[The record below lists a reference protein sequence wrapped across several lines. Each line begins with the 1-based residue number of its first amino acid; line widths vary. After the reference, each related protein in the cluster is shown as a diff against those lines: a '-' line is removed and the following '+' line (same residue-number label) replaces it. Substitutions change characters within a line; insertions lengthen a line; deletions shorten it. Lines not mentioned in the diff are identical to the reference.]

1 MHSAMGDVRLHF
13 NGKMK
18 RTGKTPQNG
27 KSFRIKD
34 LWGTLF
40 DLWFLIPVL
49 CLMVGAERD
58 GTPRMLGEDF
68 LYLGSAWLLS
78 ALLFRTPLPL
88 QPLKIWAFLFLL
100 FRPTPEVLSLAAT
113 LQGVILCA
121 AGSVSR
127 VRALDGA
134 FDRRG
139 FERIRRA
146 VGFYVRG
153 IAILSLGEVVFRSAG
168 FAFPA
173 AWFRGVSGTAGHLS
187 GTVLPVL
194 LLVIPQIPVTL
205 LNGAL
210 STVRERREEGV
221 LSPEARDRLTG
232 KNMLWW
238 LGCTSLVAAA
248 LGVLPFCHGSGG
260 LRTYRRYRI
269 RSLLPSLISGMVL
282 ILLGLTCRLPGIS
295 LPPAVVSVLFLGA
308 FLAVEAARRKR
319 EKGQENGKEGVRIE
333 RHPLELWVLSGGVLS
348 GTMLLGMVPLFLLVI
363 LFVIGGGRSS
373 GVRATSADPAD
384 RLLLGDL
391 PGKTGLLSGFAP
403 AGPPVLCF
411 PDQLSN
417 GTDSG
422 GQVKTALCRQF
433 PPPVS
438 SDPALSSSEDHVPR
452 RVRRIPGVFFRSLLL
467 LLFCGMF
474 RSFVLPPRR
483 TIVGLSFLSRYRFSS
498 LVPARA
504 P

>member
-1 MHSAMGDVRLHF
+1 MGDVRLNF
-13 NGKMK
+13 TGKMK
-18 RTGKTPQNG
+18 RTGKTPQKE
-27 KSFRIKD
+27 KSFRVTD

-40 DLWFLIPVL
+40 DLWFLIPIL
-49 CLMVGAERD
+49 CLMVGAERA

-68 LYLGSAWLLS
+68 LSLGSAWLLS

-88 QPLKIWAFLFLL
+88 QPLKIWAFLFLAL
-100 FRPTPEVLSLAAT
+100 RPTPEILSLAAA
-113 LQGVILCA
+113 LQGLILFA
-121 AGSVSR
+121 AGFFSR
-127 VRALDGA
+127 IRLLEAALDRHA
-134 FDRRG
+134 

-146 VGFYVRG
+146 VGFYVKG
-153 IAILSLGEVVFRSAG
+153 IAVLSLGDVLLRSTG
-168 FAFPA
+168 FAIPA
-173 AWFRGVSGTAGHLS
+173 AWLNGLSGSSGHLS

-232 KNMLWW
+232 RNMLWW

-282 ILLGLTCRLPGIS
+282 ILLGLACRLPGIS

-308 FLAVEAARRKR
+308 FLTVEAARRKR
-319 EKGQENGKEGVRIE
+319 EKGQENGKEEMRIE

-348 GTMLLGMVPLFLLVI
+348 GSMMLGMVPLFLLVI
-363 LFVIGGGRSS
+363 LFVIGGGRSA
-373 GVRATSADPAD
+373 GVSTTSADPLN
-384 RLLLGDL
+384 RFLLGDL
-391 PGKTGLLSGFAP
+391 PGKTGFPADFAP
-403 AGPPVLCF
+403 AGPLVLCF
-411 PDQLSN
+411 QDELSD

-422 GQVKTALCRQF
+422 GQVETALCRQF

-452 RVRRIPGVFFRSLLL
+452 RVRGIPDVLFRSLLL
-467 LLFCGMF
+467 LLFCGILRPF
-474 RSFVLPPRR
+474 ILPPRR

>member
-1 MHSAMGDVRLHF
+1 MGDVRLNS

-18 RTGKTPQNG
+18 GTGKTPQNE

-49 CLMVGAERD
+49 CLMVGAERN

-139 FERIRRA
+139 LERIRRA

-173 AWFRGVSGTAGHLS
+173 SWFRGVFGTAGHLS

-210 STVRERREEGV
+210 STVRECREEGG

-232 KNMLWW
+232 RNMLWW
-238 LGCTSLVAAA
+238 LGCASLVAAA

-269 RSLLPSLISGMVL
+269 QSLLPSLLSGIIL
-282 ILLGLTCRLPGIS
+282 IFLGLACRLPGVS
-295 LPPAVVSVLFLGA
+295 LPSAGVSLCFLGA
-308 FLAVEAARRKR
+308 FLAVESARRNR
-319 EKGQENGKEGVRIE
+319 EKGRENEEEGVRIE
-333 RHPLELWVLSGGVLS
+333 RHPLELWILSGGLLS
-348 GTMLLGMVPLFLLVI
+348 AGMILGLVPLVLVI
-363 LFVIGGGRSS
+363 LPVLGGERST
-373 GVRATSADPAD
+373 GVRAASAGPAD
-384 RLLLGDL
+384 RLLLGDG
-391 PGKTGLLSGFAP
+391 PGRIALSPGFAP
-403 AGPPVLCF
+403 AGLSVRCF
-411 PDQLSN
+411 PAQLS
-417 GTDSG
+417 GVTDSG
-422 GQVKTALCRQF
+422 EQVETALCRQS
-433 PPPVS
+433 PASGSP
-438 SDPALSSSEDHVPR
+438 DPGLSSPEDHVSR
-452 RVRRIPGVFFRSLLL
+452 RARGIPEVFFRSVLL

-474 RSFVLPPRR
+474 RSFVFPSRR

>member
-1 MHSAMGDVRLHF
+1 MGDVRLHF

-58 GTPRMLGEDF
+58 GTPRMMGEDF

-173 AWFRGVSGTAGHLS
+173 SWFRGVSGTAGHLS

-210 STVRERREEGV
+210 STVRECREEGG

-232 KNMLWW
+232 RNMLWW
-238 LGCTSLVAAA
+238 LGCASLVAAA

-269 RSLLPSLISGMVL
+269 QSLLPSLLSGIIL
-282 ILLGLTCRLPGIS
+282 IFLGLACRLPGVS
-295 LPPAVVSVLFLGA
+295 LPSAGVSLCFLGA
-308 FLAVEAARRKR
+308 FLAVESARRNR
-319 EKGQENGKEGVRIE
+319 EKGRENEEEGVRIE
-333 RHPLELWVLSGGVLS
+333 RHPLELWILSGGLLS
-348 GTMLLGMVPLFLLVI
+348 AGMILGLVPLVLVI
-363 LFVIGGGRSS
+363 LPVLGGERST
-373 GVRATSADPAD
+373 GVRAASAGPAD
-384 RLLLGDL
+384 RLLLGDG
-391 PGKTGLLSGFAP
+391 PGRIALSPGFAP
-403 AGPPVLCF
+403 AGLSVRCF
-411 PDQLSN
+411 PAQLS
-417 GTDSG
+417 GVTDSG
-422 GQVKTALCRQF
+422 EQVETALCRQS
-433 PPPVS
+433 PASGSP
-438 SDPALSSSEDHVPR
+438 DPGLSSPEDHVSR
-452 RVRRIPGVFFRSLLL
+452 RARGIPEVFFRSVLL

-474 RSFVLPPRR
+474 RSFVFPSRR